1 MLSSCAN
8 PGCAESFRYLGEG
21 KLFRLQDEIKG
32 SSSEISNPEYFWLC
46 EHCSHITSLR
56 LTEDG
61 QVIVVY
67 ALESQTA
74 AQSALPDFIPLDR
87 RRGLLLSCLRILRP
101 AIPLVMPVPR
111 RRAAYAT

>member
-8 PGCAESFRYLGEG
+8 PGCDESFRYLGEG
-21 KLFRLQDEIKG
+21 KLFRLQAETKG
-32 SSSEISNPEYFWLC
+32 SSSEISKPEYFWLC

-61 QVIVVY
+61 RVIVVY
-67 ALESQTA
+67 ALERQTA
-74 AQSALPDFIPLDR
+74 AESDFIPLDR

-101 AIPLVMPVPR
+101 AIRRVMPVPR
-111 RRAAYAT
+111 RRAAYAS